1 MCLISSVIILLA
13 VIVILPIVALG
24 LQYYN
29 Y

>member
-13 VIVILPIVALG
+13 VIVVLPIVALG
-24 LQYYN
+24 LQHHN